1 MAHTGRHVDVRDLFP
16 RLRTYMR
23 SGMHARATMCDM
35 RTTIEFDDDAAKA
48 VARLRRERGIGVSQ
62 AVNELIRRGL
72 VRKEP
77 VSPFRQTTRKAGLK
91 IDVSNVAEALDLLEG
106 GHSR

>member
-1 MAHTGRHVDVRDLFP
+1 
-16 RLRTYMR
+16 
-23 SGMHARATMCDM
+23 M

-72 VRKEP
+72 LQPEP
-77 VSPFRQTTRKAGLK
+77 VLPFRQTTRKAGLK
-91 IDVSNVAEALDLLEG
+91 IDVSNVADALDLLEG